1 MDDPLSGIVLA
12 GIGLLTLAIFLLSLS
27 EAALVAVSRV
37 RLRRRQDEGDRAA
50 GLVLDAI
57 ETPDFISAIIV
68 AINVFVITIS
78 GLATFWLHRREQE
91 GAGLGEQAVHLIILG
106 VILVFAEI
114 TPKNIGAAYPTAVSR
129 WVVRPVMALSW
140 LLGPVV
146 AAARAA
152 GNLALRGVGVELL
165 NHGHFVTKE
174 DLEAAVAMGEEEDV
188 LDSGEGEMFDS
199 ALGLSATLARKIM
212 VPRVDVVA
220 LDRTASMDE
229 ALEAIQDSGFSRIPV
244 YDGDI
249 DNVVGILYANDLLK
263 CLRAGTCEGQTA
275 GDFPREAMV
284 IPDRKPVDELFREMR
299 EQKVHIALV
308 IDEQGGTEG
317 IVTIEDILEEIVGD
331 IEDEHDT
338 PGEEIRLVSEN
349 EALVSPKARID
360 DVNEAM
366 ATSIP
371 TGDYETIGGFIAG
384 ETGRIPDHGE
394 TIRLDGIE
402 VTVQGDAEEPLLRVC
417 VLTDQSEGGES

>member
-1 MDDPLSGIVLA
+1 LDDPLLDTIVV
-12 GIGLLTLAIFLLSLS
+12 GIGVLILMSSLLSLS

-37 RLRRRQDEGDRAA
+37 RLRRRADEGDRAA
-50 GLVLDAI
+50 IRVLDTIA
-57 ETPDFISAIIV
+57 TPDFISAIIV
-68 AINVFVITIS
+68 AINIIAITVS
-78 GLATFWLHRREQE
+78 GLATLWVHRRHEQGIE
-91 GAGLGEQAVHLIILG
+91 FSGLLVHLVVLSIL
-106 VILVFAEI
+106 LVVAEI
-114 TPKNIGAAYPTAVSR
+114 TPKNIGAAYPTAISR
-129 WVVRPVMALSW
+129 WVIRPVQALSW
-140 LLGPVV
+140 LLGPIVR
-146 AAARAA
+146 AATAA
-152 GNLALRGVGVELL
+152 GNVVLRGAGIEPGP
-165 NHGHFVTKE
+165 HGHFVTKE
-174 DLEAAVAMGEEEDV
+174 DLQAAVDMGEEESV
-188 LDSGEGEMFDS
+188 LEKGEGEMFDS
-199 ALGLSATLARKIM
+199 ALGLAATSARKIM

-263 CLRAGTCEGQTA
+263 CLRAGTCEGKTA

-299 EQKVHIALV
+299 EQQLHMALV

-371 TGDYETIGGFIAG
+371 TGHYETIGGFIAG

-402 VTVQGDAEEPLLRVC
+402 VTVQGDGEEPLLRVC